1 MLKSLP
7 REVPE
12 MDILDINIL
21 MDVADMAKGMTKEE
35 ILAGFT
41 ISMEDFSQD
50 EEIFFNEFYNYGKAM
65 GIRVVVNNL
74 VESTKGRQGT
84 AAAMAYLRR
93 FATEFEGEVEG
104 DSSGSFSFS
113 FGDGSPALKAVKWV
127 K

>member
-7 REVPE
+7 QEVPD
-12 MDILDINIL
+12 MDILDIGIL
-21 MDVADMAKGMTKEE
+21 MEVADMAKGMTKEE

-41 ISMEDFSQD
+41 IDPEEFSED

-74 VESTKGRQGT
+74 VASTKGRQGQ
-84 AAAMAYLRR
+84 AAAMSYLRR
-93 FATEFEGEVEG
+93 FAKEFEGEVEG

-113 FGDGSPALKAVKWV
+113 FGKVE
-127 K
+127 